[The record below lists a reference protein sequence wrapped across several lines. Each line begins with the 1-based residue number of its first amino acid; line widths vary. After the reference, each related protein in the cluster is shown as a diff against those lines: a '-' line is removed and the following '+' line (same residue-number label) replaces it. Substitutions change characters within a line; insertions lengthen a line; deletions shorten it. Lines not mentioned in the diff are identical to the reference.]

1 MGVNVTM
8 AYVEVAKTGDL
19 GESQA
24 KGYEVNG
31 HKILLAKHNGKFYA
45 TTNVCPH
52 MHGTLSE
59 GLFAGSVVTCP
70 RHHSSFDV
78 VDGHVIRWTHFSG
91 LTLKL
96 GNLFRPPKPLKT
108 YPVRVEGDS
117 VMVQISDD

>member
-1 MGVNVTM
+1 V
-8 AYVEVAKTGDL
+8 AKPEYVEVAKVSDL

-24 KGYEVNG
+24 MAVEVKGKSV
-31 HKILLAKHNGKFYA
+31 LLAKHNGRFYA
-45 TTNVCPH
+45 TTNFCPH
-52 MHGTLSE
+52 MHGRLSD

-96 GNLFRPPKPLKT
+96 GNLFRPPRPLKT
-108 YPVRVEGDS
+108 YPVKVEGDA
-117 VMVQISDD
+117 VLVQVEAD

>member
-1 MGVNVTM
+1 VAN
-8 AYVEVAKTGDL
+8 ADYVEIAKTNDL
-19 GESQA
+19 AESQMRA
-24 KGYEVNG
+24 YEVHG
-31 HKILLAKHNGKFYA
+31 KEILLAKHNGTFYA

-52 MHGTLSE
+52 MHGRLSD

-96 GNLFRPPKPLKT
+96 GNLFRPPRPLTT
-108 YPVRVEGDS
+108 YQVKVEGER
-117 VMVQISDD
+117 VLVQVPEG